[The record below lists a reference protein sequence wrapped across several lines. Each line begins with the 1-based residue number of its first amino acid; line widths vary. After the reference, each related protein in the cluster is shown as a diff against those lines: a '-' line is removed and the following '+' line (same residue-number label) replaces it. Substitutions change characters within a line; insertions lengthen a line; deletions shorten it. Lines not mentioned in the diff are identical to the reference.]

1 MFEDKT
7 YAYLVAQA
15 LSRAPSGI
23 DTRQGSIYRDSIAGQ
38 MLVFA
43 SAYVDIDNMLRL
55 MRIDTAEGEYLDDIA
70 TLFNMERTAATLAT
84 YRAILTATPGAAMDV
99 PEETQFFADE
109 LYFNLY
115 YDSSESPYF
124 ECDTPGTVGNYVQS
138 GTDANPVS
146 TIMNLASAKF
156 GELITPGVDT
166 ESDDDFRERLKTR
179 IRTLAENGNKEHYK
193 QWCEE
198 VDGVGHARIVPLW
211 NGPNT
216 VKGVIFGTDG
226 GAASAEVVAAVQEY
240 VDPATLGHTA
250 TVDGVTYVVG
260 DGLGEGAA
268 NLGAHF
274 TAVAPSVLTVNIS
287 ATLELAQGA
296 AIEDAKARIIT
307 ALTDYLSGLERDS
320 NYGATIRYYQ
330 VSSIIM
336 DDADVLDIDNLLVNG
351 STQNIQLTSDQVSAL
366 GTVTFTEAGGG
377 A

>member
-70 TLFNMERTAATLAT
+70 TLFNMERSAATLAT
-84 YRAILTATPGAAMDV
+84 YSATLTATPGAAMDV
-99 PEETQFFADE
+99 PEETQFFAEE

-115 YDSSESPYF
+115 YDSLDNPYF
-124 ECDTPGTVGNYVQS
+124 ECDTPGSAGNYILA

-146 TIMNLASAKF
+146 TVMNLASAKF
-156 GELITPGVDT
+156 GVLLTAGTDT
-166 ESDDDFRERLKTR
+166 ESDSDFRERLKAR
-179 IRTLAENGNKEHYK
+179 IRALAENGNKEHYK

-198 VDGVGHARIVPLW
+198 VTGVGHARIVPLW

-226 GAASAEVVAAVQEY
+226 GAASAEVVAAVQAH

-250 TVDGVTYVVG
+250 TVNGVTYVVG

-274 TAVAPSVLTVNIS
+274 TAVAPSTLTVNVS
-287 ATLELAQGA
+287 AELELATGA
-296 AIEDAKARIIT
+296 DLDEAKARIT
-307 ALTDYLSGLERDS
+307 AALTSYLSNLERDS

-330 VSSIIM
+330 ISSIIM
-336 DDADVLDIDNLLVNG
+336 DDASVLDIDDLLVNN
-351 STQNIQLTSDQVSAL
+351 STQNIQLTSDQVSVL
-366 GTVTFTEAGGG
+366 GTVTFTEAGGDS
-377 A
+377 